1 MKIKCKIFGIG
12 KLNKKLILI
21 ILGVFIYSAS
31 MIIEENSLFFADE
44 NLHPILYCLIYSLG
58 LSLSFILLLIYKKR
72 NKNKSRMNSKE
83 IEQNYPNA
91 PTNNKEQEKGISA
104 KNKFLMILFVSS
116 IDYIA
121 MFLSSYFWIT
131 DKNYIN
137 TWPVNII
144 FMTLF
149 SYWILKTKLY
159 KHHYLAIATIII
171 FGIIY
176 NIIMDVF
183 TYENITKNYKNYI
196 SFFFTEILFS
206 LNYFLIKYLM
216 HIKYMISYEIL
227 FYEGVFEL
235 ALGIIT
241 YIITTSINKLDNFID
256 FCKEIKENPLQVLVI
271 IGLIIINFLYNTF
284 LFIIIDAFSP
294 FHIFLSNVLS
304 EFIVFIYAFFEFN
317 ENYDYTKIILGF
329 ILLILCLFMI
339 LVYIEIIELNFCG
352 LSNMTIKNIELRA
365 RLDSLIDKVK
375 SDDNNKKID
384 LKGNEY
390 TIELKEDNFSDRQ
403 SIDSNRSS
411 LNW

>member
-58 LSLSFILLLIYKKR
+58 LSLSFILLLIYKRR
-72 NKNKSRMNSKE
+72 NKNKSRMNSEK

-91 PTNNKEQEKGISA
+91 PANNKEQEKGISA
-104 KNKFLMILFVSS
+104 KNKYLMILFVSS

>member
-58 LSLSFILLLIYKKR
+58 LSLSFILLLIYKRR
-72 NKNKSRMNSKE
+72 NKNKSRMNSEK

-91 PTNNKEQEKGISA
+91 PANNKEQEKGISA

-131 DKNYIN
+131 EKNYIN

-206 LNYFLIKYLM
+206 LNYFLIKYFM

-235 ALGIIT
+235 TLGIIT

-304 EFIVFIYAFFEFN
+304 EFIVFIYTFFEFN

>member
-58 LSLSFILLLIYKKR
+58 LSLSFILLLIYKRR
-72 NKNKSRMNSKE
+72 NKNKSRMNSEK

-91 PTNNKEQEKGISA
+91 PANNKEQEKGISA

-271 IGLIIINFLYNTF
+271 IGLIIINLLYNTF

>member
-58 LSLSFILLLIYKKR
+58 LSLSFILLLIYKRR
-72 NKNKSRMNSKE
+72 NKNKSRMNSEK

-91 PTNNKEQEKGISA
+91 PANNKEQEKGISA

>member
-83 IEQNYPNA
+83 IEQNYSNA

-183 TYENITKNYKNYI
+183 TYENITKYYKHYI

-206 LNYFLIKYLM
+206 LNYFLIKYFM

>member
-58 LSLSFILLLIYKKR
+58 LSLSFILLLIYKRR
-72 NKNKSRMNSKE
+72 NKNKSRMNSEK

-91 PTNNKEQEKGISA
+91 PANNKEQEKGISA

-241 YIITTSINKLDNFID
+241 YIITTSINKIDNFID

-304 EFIVFIYAFFEFN
+304 EFIVFIYSFFEFN

>member
-58 LSLSFILLLIYKKR
+58 LSLSFILLLIYKRR
-72 NKNKSRMNSKE
+72 NKNKSRMNSEK

-91 PTNNKEQEKGISA
+91 PANNKEQEKGISA

-206 LNYFLIKYLM
+206 LNYFLIKYFM

>member
-58 LSLSFILLLIYKKR
+58 LSLSFILLLIYKRR
-72 NKNKSRMNSKE
+72 NKNKSRMNSEK

-91 PTNNKEQEKGISA
+91 PANNKEQEKGISA

-183 TYENITKNYKNYI
+183 TYENIAKNYKHYI

-206 LNYFLIKYLM
+206 LNYFLIKYFM

-304 EFIVFIYAFFEFN
+304 EFIVFIYTFFEFN

-411 LNW
+411 LNC

>member
-58 LSLSFILLLIYKKR
+58 LSLSFILLLIYKRR
-72 NKNKSRMNSKE
+72 NKNKSRMNSEK

-91 PTNNKEQEKGISA
+91 PANNKEQEKGISA

-206 LNYFLIKYLM
+206 LNYFLIKYFM

-284 LFIIIDAFSP
+284 LFIIVDAFSP

-317 ENYDYTKIILGF
+317 ENYDYTKMILGF
-329 ILLILCLFMI
+329 VLLILCLFMI

>member
-72 NKNKSRMNSKE
+72 NKNKSRINSEE
-83 IEQNYPNA
+83 IEQKHPNA

-183 TYENITKNYKNYI
+183 TYENITKNYKHYI

-365 RLDSLIDKVK
+365 QLDSLIDKVK

-411 LNW
+411 LNS

>member
-1 MKIKCKIFGIG
+1 MKD
-12 KLNKKLILI
+12 KLIPNEYMRQYNI
-21 ILGVFIYSAS
+21 GCKFSSAKNKEFS
-31 MIIEENSLFFADE
+31 SIIIEALYIKTPKMININFLLSFPIP
-44 NLHPILYCLIYSLG
+44 NILHLI
-58 LSLSFILLLIYKKR
+58 FILLLIYKKR
-72 NKNKSRMNSKE
+72 NKNKSRINSEE

-91 PTNNKEQEKGISA
+91 PINNKEQEKGISA

-304 EFIVFIYAFFEFN
+304 EFIVFIYTFFEFN

>member
-58 LSLSFILLLIYKKR
+58 LSLSFILLLIYKRR
-72 NKNKSRMNSKE
+72 NKNKSRMNSEK

-91 PTNNKEQEKGISA
+91 PANNKEQEKGISA

-206 LNYFLIKYLM
+206 LNYFLIKYFM

-235 ALGIIT
+235 TLGIIT

-304 EFIVFIYAFFEFN
+304 EFIVFIYSFFEFN

>member
-1 MKIKCKIFGIG
+1 
-12 KLNKKLILI
+12 
-21 ILGVFIYSAS
+21 
-31 MIIEENSLFFADE
+31 
-44 NLHPILYCLIYSLG
+44 
-58 LSLSFILLLIYKKR
+58 
-72 NKNKSRMNSKE
+72 
-83 IEQNYPNA
+83 
-91 PTNNKEQEKGISA
+91 
-104 KNKFLMILFVSS
+104 
-116 IDYIA
+116 
-121 MFLSSYFWIT
+121 
-131 DKNYIN
+131 
-137 TWPVNII
+137 
-144 FMTLF
+144 
-149 SYWILKTKLY
+149 
-159 KHHYLAIATIII
+159 
-171 FGIIY
+171 
-176 NIIMDVF
+176 MDVF

-206 LNYFLIKYLM
+206 LNYFLIKYFM

-235 ALGIIT
+235 TLGIIT

-304 EFIVFIYAFFEFN
+304 EFIVFIYTFFEFN

-365 RLDSLIDKVK
+365 QLDSLIDKVK

>member
-58 LSLSFILLLIYKKR
+58 LSLSFILLLIYKRR
-72 NKNKSRMNSKE
+72 NKNKSRMNSEK

-91 PTNNKEQEKGISA
+91 PANNKEQEKGISA

-411 LNW
+411 LN

>member
-72 NKNKSRMNSKE
+72 NKNKSRMNSEK

-91 PTNNKEQEKGISA
+91 PANNKEQEKGISA